1 MKRLKAVQIE
11 HREQT
16 KYIPKSLLDPEF
28 KYVPA
33 AATDVTQTWRKFG
46 WTPIERKEKHY
57 EGDSGVQLPR

>member
-1 MKRLKAVQIE
+1 MKLKAVHIE
-11 HREQT
+11 HRAQT
-16 KYIPKSLLDPEF
+16 EYRPSGILDPNF

-57 EGDSGVQLPR
+57 ESDSGVQLPRR

>member
-1 MKRLKAVQIE
+1 MKLKAVKTE

-16 KYIPKSLLDPEF
+16 EYRPVGILNKDF

-46 WTPIERKEKHY
+46 FRNCPGSAR
-57 EGDSGVQLPR
+57 RA

>member
-1 MKRLKAVQIE
+1 MKLKAIKME

-16 KYIPKSLLDPEF
+16 IVRPTNILDPNF

-57 EGDSGVQLPR
+57 AQTPEAPQSR

>member
-1 MKRLKAVQIE
+1 MEIE

-16 KYIPKSLLDPEF
+16 ITRPTNILDPNF

-46 WTPIERKEKHY
+46 WIPIERKEKHY
-57 EGDSGVQLPR
+57 EGDTGVQLPRG

>member
-1 MKRLKAVQIE
+1 MKLKAIKME

-16 KYIPKSLLDPEF
+16 IVRPTNLLDPNF

-57 EGDSGVQLPR
+57 ESSAGVQLPGR

>member
-1 MKRLKAVQIE
+1 MKLKAINTE

-16 KYIPKSLLDPEF
+16 KYIPNNLLDPEF

-46 WTPIERKEKHY
+46 WKPVEKKEKHY
-57 EGDSGVQLPR
+57 EK

>member
-1 MKRLKAVQIE
+1 MKQLKAVKTE

-16 KYIPKSLLDPEF
+16 TYKPQGILDPNF

-46 WTPIERKEKHY
+46 WKPIERKDKHY
-57 EGDSGVQLPR
+57 ESNS

>member
-1 MKRLKAVQIE
+1 MKLKAVKTE

-16 KYIPKSLLDPEF
+16 EYRPVGILNKDF

-46 WTPIERKEKHY
+46 WTPIERKEKFY
-57 EGDSGVQLPR
+57 EGKK